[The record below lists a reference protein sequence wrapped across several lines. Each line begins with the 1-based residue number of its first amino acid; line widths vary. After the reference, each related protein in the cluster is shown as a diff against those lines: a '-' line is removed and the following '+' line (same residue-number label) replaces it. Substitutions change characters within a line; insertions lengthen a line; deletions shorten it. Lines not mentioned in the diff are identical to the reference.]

1 MTVILVGVWPRM
13 EVPSERMTEESY
25 AALMEP
31 TTRKFKAEG
40 GSAGGVLVRERGF
53 FGFNRYA

>member
-1 MTVILVGVWPRM
+1 
-13 EVPSERMTEESY
+13 MTEESY
-25 AALMEP
+25 ATLNWNQPPA
-31 TTRKFKAEG
+31 KFKAEG